1 MNRRDVVAAAAVLG
15 LTPVTLTSAS
25 AAPGDKAVV
34 EAMYARFFST
44 GGAQDIAVEGE
55 RLMAPSFESVGDFS
69 GKPKKRD
76 ELIKQIQG
84 FHKLVPDLKWEPQE
98 IIEAGNRIVVRSRA
112 TGTPKGPLFGVDG
125 KGKAFT
131 LMSIDIHEV
140 VGGQIVR
147 VYHVEDW
154 AGAMRQLATQ

>member
-1 MNRRDVVAAAAVLG
+1 MNRRDVVVAATVLG
-15 LTPVTLTSAS
+15 LVPVL
-25 AAPGDKAVV
+25 AAPGDRAIV
-34 EAMYARFFST
+34 EAMYARFFSA
-44 GGAQDIAVEGE
+44 GGAPDLAVEGE
-55 RLMAPSFESVGDFS
+55 KLLAPGFESIGDYS
-69 GKPKKRD
+69 GKAKKRD

-84 FHKLVPDLKWEPQE
+84 FHKLVPDLIWQPEE
-98 IIEAGNRIVVRSRA
+98 IIEAGNRFIVRSRA

-140 VGGQIVR
+140 AGGQIVR

-154 AGAMRQLATQ
+154 AGAMRQLSAQ

>member
-1 MNRRDVVAAAAVLG
+1 MNRRDVVVAATVLG
-15 LTPVTLTSAS
+15 LVPAL
-25 AAPGDKAVV
+25 AAPGDRAIV
-34 EAMYARFFST
+34 EAMYARFFSA
-44 GGAQDIAVEGE
+44 GGAPDLAVEGE
-55 RLMAPSFESVGDFS
+55 KLLAPGFESIGDYS
-69 GKPKKRD
+69 GKAKKRD

-84 FHKLVPDLKWEPQE
+84 FHKLVPDLKWQPEE
-98 IIEAGNRIVVRSRA
+98 IIEAGNRFIVRSRA

-140 VGGQIVR
+140 AGGQIVR

-154 AGAMRQLATQ
+154 AGAMRQLSAQ